1 VKRAILSDIHGNIEA
16 LHAVIADIR
25 QNGIEEI
32 YCLGDIVGYGP
43 NPCEC
48 VDLAMTFD
56 RCVLGN
62 HEQGALY
69 DPEGF
74 SSGAERAIQWT
85 SAQLQDES
93 DEQNRQRWEFLCELP
108 RNIRENGHT
117 YVHGSPRSPLH
128 EYIFPED
135 VYNTRKL
142 EKVFG
147 LIQGTCFIG
156 HTHVPG
162 IFTDDGKYLSPSE
175 FDMKIELDDKK
186 TLVNVGSVG
195 QPRDND
201 KRSCYV
207 ILSDKTLEFRRVD
220 YPFDETIEKIYAI
233 PQLDNFLGDRLRE
246 GR

>member
-1 VKRAILSDIHGNIEA
+1 VKRAIVSDIHGNIEA

-32 YCLGDIVGYGP
+32 YCLGDVVGYGP

-48 VDLAMTFD
+48 VDLAMTFT

-85 SAQLQDES
+85 RSQLQDES
-93 DEQNRQRWEFLCELP
+93 DEQNEQRWNFLCELP
-108 RNIRENGHT
+108 RNIREDGHT

-142 EKVFG
+142 EKVFS
-147 LIQGTCFIG
+147 LIQGVCFIG

-162 IFTDDGKYLSPSE
+162 VFTAGGRYQSPSE
-175 FDMKIELDDKK
+175 FEMKIELGEAK
-186 TLVNVGSVG
+186 TLINVGSVG

-201 KRSCYV
+201 NRSCYV
-207 ILSDKTLEFRRVD
+207 ILSGNSLEFRRVE
-220 YPFDETIEKIYAI
+220 YPFETTIEKIYAI

>member
-1 VKRAILSDIHGNIEA
+1 MKRAILSDIHGNIEA

-74 SSGAERAIQWT
+74 SSGAERAVQWT
-85 SAQLQDES
+85 RAQLQDES